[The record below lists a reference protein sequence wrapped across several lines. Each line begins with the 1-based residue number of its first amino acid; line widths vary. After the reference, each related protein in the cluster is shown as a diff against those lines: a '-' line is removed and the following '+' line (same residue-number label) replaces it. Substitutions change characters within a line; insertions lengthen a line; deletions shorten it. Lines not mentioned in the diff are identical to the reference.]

1 MNTVELGIEYLFPY
15 LKCFD
20 VQFKIISYQKKK
32 KVEDYQVLANMEKW
46 NKIKL
51 AKHFKKI

>member
-32 KVEDYQVLANMEKW
+32 KKLEDYQVLANMEK
-46 NKIKL
+46 
-51 AKHFKKI
+51 